1 MSQAEQEVDLA
12 IIGGGVNGCGIARDA
27 AGRGLSVYLCESG
40 DLARGTSS
48 ASTKLIHG
56 GLRYLEHYAFRL
68 VREALIEREILLR
81 NAPHVI
87 WPMRFVLPHHAGLR
101 PRWLLRL
108 GLFIYDHLGGG
119 GTLPHTRGI
128 DLGRDPVGAPLRSD
142 YRHAFVYSD
151 CWVDD
156 ARLVIL
162 NAVDAAERG
171 AIIRTRARCSE
182 AIRRDGRWLLQV
194 SLNGENTGGAETA
207 RVETVS
213 ARALINAAG
222 PWVGSVESSVM
233 GQNTKTPVRLV
244 KGSHIITRA
253 LFDHDAAYIFQNRDG
268 RIIFAIPYENGR
280 YTLIGTTDRD
290 YHGDPGGVT
299 ADEDEIAYLCDAV
312 SAYFREP
319 VTPAD
324 VLHSYAGVRP
334 LHDDGTRAAQ
344 EATRDYV
351 LALEEADGVPLV
363 TIYGGKITTYRKLAE
378 AALARLDGHL
388 PMGAPWTAEVALPG
402 GDFPVEGF
410 DAQVTALI
418 RDFPFLSS
426 ETAIRLMR
434 AYGTRARRFLDGHD
448 DLGRLLTGDLGTHEL
463 GYLVDT
469 EFARDASDVLTRRT
483 KLGLTATEAEAAAIE
498 RFIAQHRGGD

>member
-1 MSQAEQEVDLA
+1 MTQSDHAVDLA

-27 AGRGLSVYLCESG
+27 AGRGLRVYLCEAG
-40 DLARGTSS
+40 DLAGGTSS

-81 NAPHVI
+81 NAPHII
-87 WPMRFVLPHHAGLR
+87 WPMRFVLPHHKGLR

-119 GTLPHTRGI
+119 GSLPRTSAV
-128 DLGRDPVGAPLRSD
+128 DLRNAPAGEPLQTV

-171 AIIRTRARCSE
+171 AIIRTRARCDT
-182 AIRRDGRWLLQV
+182 AKRQDGQWRLTV
-194 SLNGENTGGAETA
+194 SRKDDTGAVTI
-207 RVETVS
+207 ETVT

-222 PWVGSVESSVM
+222 PWVGAVESAVT
-233 GQNTKTPVRLV
+233 GNNAAAPVRLV
-244 KGSHIITRA
+244 KGSHIITGA

-268 RIIFAIPYENGR
+268 RIVFAIPYQQGR

-290 YHGDPGGVT
+290 FHGNPGEVS
-299 ADEDEIAYLCDAV
+299 ADEDEIAYLCEAV
-312 SAYFREP
+312 SAYFRVP

-334 LHDDGTRAAQ
+334 LYDDGADAAQ

-351 LALEEADGVPLV
+351 LALDDSAGAALL

-378 AALARLDGHL
+378 AALARLEGHL
-388 PMGAPWTAEVALPG
+388 PTGAPWTANAPLPG
-402 GDFPVEGF
+402 GAFPAGSF
-410 DAQVTALI
+410 DAQVAGLM
-418 RDFPFLSS
+418 RDHPFL
-426 ETAIRLMR
+426 EAATATRLVR
-434 AYGTRARRFLDGHD
+434 AYGTRAGAFLNGHG
-448 DLGRLLTGDLGTHEL
+448 DLGEILTGDLGTYEL
-463 GYLVDT
+463 AYLVDK
-469 EFARDASDVLTRRT
+469 EFALTADDILMRRT
-483 KLGLTATEAEAAAIE
+483 KFGLAATDAERAAIA
-498 RFIAQHRGGD
+498 RFVAQRIGQA

>member
-1 MSQAEQEVDLA
+1 MSQPEHEVDLA

-81 NAPHVI
+81 NAPHII

-108 GLFIYDHLGGG
+108 GLFIYDHLGGSS
-119 GTLPHTRGI
+119 TLPQTRGI
-128 DLGRDPVGAPLRSD
+128 DLRHNPVGEPLRSD

-156 ARLVIL
+156 SRLVIL

-171 AIIRTRARCSE
+171 AVIRTRARCVK
-182 AIRRDGRWLLQV
+182 AVRRDGRWLLQV
-194 SLNGENTGGAETA
+194 ALNHDDTGDAGASQ
-207 RVETVS
+207 VETVS

-222 PWVGSVESSVM
+222 PWVGVVEATVM
-233 GQNTKTPVRLV
+233 GNNAATPVRLV

-268 RIIFAIPYENGR
+268 RIVFAIPYENGR

-290 YHGDPGGVT
+290 HHGDPGGVT

-312 SAYFREP
+312 SAYFRAP

-344 EATRDYV
+344 EATRDYL
-351 LALEEADGVPLV
+351 LALDEAGGAPLV
-363 TIYGGKITTYRKLAE
+363 TIYGGKITTCRKLAE

-388 PMGAPWTAEVALPG
+388 PMGAPWTANVPLPG
-402 GDFPVEGF
+402 GEFPVDDF

-426 ETAIRLMR
+426 ETAFRLMR
-434 AYGTRARRFLDGHD
+434 AYGTRARRFLDDHD
-448 DLGRLLTGDLGTHEL
+448 HLGRILTGDLGTREL
-463 GYLVDT
+463 GYLVDA

-483 KLGLTATEAEAAAIE
+483 KLGLTATEAERGAIE
-498 RFIAQHRGGD
+498 RFIKEHRRAG